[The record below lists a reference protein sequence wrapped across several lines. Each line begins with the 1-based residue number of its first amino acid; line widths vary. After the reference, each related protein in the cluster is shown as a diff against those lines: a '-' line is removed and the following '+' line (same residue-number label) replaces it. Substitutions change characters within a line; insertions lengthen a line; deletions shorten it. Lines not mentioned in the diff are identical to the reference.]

1 MKFVMIILSE
11 RWSAEGKNRSKSKK
25 DDFLFKH
32 QPIHERFTQ
41 VLIYNLYM
49 SFRFK
54 QRFFLLLAVLL
65 SACASDPLSMKGT
78 ETLHREELE
87 AGAFRLTTLSRMT
100 LPNAPVVIYIEGDG
114 HAWINR
120 STPSSDPTPRKAV
133 GLQLALLD
141 ASPNVVYL
149 ARPCQFTANDPHCEP
164 DYWTHKRFS
173 PAVVQSMNE
182 AIDHFVPPGQGVHLV
197 GYSGGGAI
205 AVLITV
211 QRSDVLSLRTIA
223 GNLDTEGLNAFHQVS
238 PMPESLNPVDFAYRT
253 RLIPQIHWYGEKDD
267 VVPAFVAKNYVQSIG
282 KRSCALIFEAKDAS
296 HEKGWTDV
304 WQKALRMKWPPCF

>member
-1 MKFVMIILSE
+1 M
-11 RWSAEGKNRSKSKK
+11 
-25 DDFLFKH
+25 
-32 QPIHERFTQ
+32 
-41 VLIYNLYM
+41 LIV
-49 SFRFK
+49 
-54 QRFFLLLAVLL
+54 LLAVLP
-65 SACASDPLSMKGT
+65 SACASDPLLMKGT
-78 ETLHREELE
+78 EALHREEI
-87 AGAFRLTTLSRMT
+87 ATGALRLMSLSRIT
-100 LPNAPVVIYIEGDG
+100 LPDAPVVIYIEGDG
-114 HAWINR
+114 RAWINR
-120 STPSSDPTPRKAV
+120 STPSLDPTPSKAI

-141 ASPNVVYL
+141 PSPNVVYL
-149 ARPCQFTANDPHCEP
+149 ARPCQFIRDDPHCEP

-173 PAVVQSMNE
+173 PTVIRSMNE
-182 AIDHFVPPGQGVHLV
+182 AVDHFVLPGQGIHLV

-205 AVLITV
+205 AVLIAV
-211 QRSDVLSLRTIA
+211 KRSDVLSLRTLA
-223 GNLDTEGLNAFHQVS
+223 GNLDTEALNAFHEVS